1 MKKPDSTSSA
11 LAQLPRAMLAVAWSF
26 IGLRKN
32 TEWEKDANAIHPF
45 VWILVGLLSGVAFVA
60 GLYLLVR
67 WVVTIPVQL

>member
-1 MKKPDSTSSA
+1 MKAPTSKPSA
-11 LAQLPRAMLAVAWSF
+11 LAQLPRAVLAVAWSF

-45 VWILVGLLSGVAFVA
+45 VWIAVGLLSGVAFVA
-60 GLYLLVR
+60 VLYFLVR